1 MSRRTRAERRESRKA
16 TKRLHRFRLKEVPRL
31 RRDCAEFRLS
41 EAVAVA
47 SMRREACAIIGDK
60 DGGRLH
66 MERGQLVGITLSE
79 WAYSI
84 DGATVKARKV

>member
-16 TKRLHRFRLKEVPRL
+16 TKRLHRFRIAEVVRL
-31 RRDCAEFRLS
+31 RRDCAEYRLS

-47 SMRREACAIIGDK
+47 SIRREASAIIGDK

-66 MERGQLVGITLSE
+66 MERGQLTSITLSK

>member
-16 TKRLHRFRLKEVPRL
+16 TKRLHRFRIAEVVRL

-47 SMRREACAIIGDK
+47 SIRREASAIIGDK
-60 DGGRLH
+60 EGGRLR
-66 MERGQLVGITLSE
+66 MERGQLETITLSE

-84 DGATVKARKV
+84 DGATVKARKI